1 MDYWSAFDSKLQQTN
16 TISPL
21 IDQVSRFYSTNKLY
35 HITCHPTI
43 LDFGTFINDGK
54 IILLSLRDRDNKWP
68 EFQREVL
75 GGILVAQVQ
84 MAAMSRKYH
93 AKPFYLYIDEA
104 ELFVSAP
111 IAKILSEAGK
121 YGLSLTLANQHL
133 AQLKG
138 DTLKGVMGNIGA
150 MVAFRIGHDDARELH
165 SYLPKFEIVDL
176 VNMDKANAA
185 VNMQYCDQ
193 TYTFSLTTH

>member
-43 LDFGTFINDGK
+43 LDFGKFINDGK
-54 IILLSLRDRDNKWP
+54 IILLSLRDSANKWS
-68 EFQREVL
+68 EFQRELL
-75 GGILVAQVQ
+75 GGTLVAQVQ

-104 ELFVSAP
+104 EVFVSAP
-111 IAKILSEAGK
+111 ITKILSEAGK
-121 YGLSLTLANQHL
+121 YCLSLTHANQNL
-133 AQLKG
+133 AQLKS
-138 DTLKGVMGNIGA
+138 DTAKGVMGNIAAKGTI
-150 MVAFRIGHDDARELH
+150 RNGHDDYREQH
-165 SYLPKFEIVDL
+165 S
-176 VNMDKANAA
+176 
-185 VNMQYCDQ
+185 
-193 TYTFSLTTH
+193 